1 MMLKSS
7 RTWPSIIQKTMA
19 VVQLKFDGKYAYSTI
34 ANINQLQKLQNQIS
48 ITSCDREDDSDEK
61 NEKFQC
67 VCGHNG
73 DLQTKCGSNAMSS
86 RQTNGNCSH
95 MNGRSLNAV
104 TSSVNKVYL
113 CDIASSAGESK
124 RKRSE
129 SINVDNWEYIYR
141 ENPFLSVP
149 NGGERNAVPK

>member
-1 MMLKSS
+1 MLKSS

-48 ITSCDREDDSDEK
+48 ITSCDREDDSDERK
-61 NEKFQC
+61 EKC
-67 VCGHNG
+67 LCACGHNG
-73 DLQTKCGSNAMSS
+73 DLKAKCGSYAMTS
-86 RQTNGNCSH
+86 RQTDNYCSH
-95 MNGRSLNAV
+95 MNGRSLNAA

-113 CDIASSAGESK
+113 CDIATNN

-129 SINVDNWEYIYR
+129 SIKVDNWEYIYR

-149 NGGERNAVPK
+149 NGGEKSAVPK